1 MKKLYVF
8 FICLL
13 SMQFS
18 YGANWPGSG
27 TAADPYLIDD
37 LGSIDGVYASVYFKL
52 TRSYSGGSLTSS
64 FRGYLDGNYQT
75 ITLNDGYLMTEL
87 KGADIKNLTIKNGG
101 FAKTMTSGTISY
113 CKTIGSSS
121 NAGGIVYQL
130 KGGLIVACENNMT
143 LTSGKGGIAAEVYGT
158 SKIIGCSN
166 TGNITFNGYIAG
178 GIVGELIGK
187 SSILC
192 CYNRG
197 TITIQNQ
204 ANNIYIGGIAGS
216 VTSYPQETPTIARC
230 YNTGSLKFSKCT
242 GKLYMAHI
250 CPVYDGGGY
259 YHSGV
264 TYSPYPGYTGG
275 VYYEDV
281 YNSSFVTKLNNGLDS
296 TVFIRDIYPNYVN
309 DGYPI
314 VPKYVNVDVNSANTT
329 MGATSGSGNYK
340 QGTSIVL
347 TATPKEH
354 YHFLKWNDDDI
365 NASRSIT
372 VTTAATYTATFAPDT
387 YVLTVNS
394 ANTTMGTV
402 TGGGS
407 YDYNK
412 KVSITATPKEHYHFV
427 KWNDGNTNASRSV
440 TVTGN
445 ATYTATFAIDTHV
458 LTITSANTTM
468 GTVTGSGTYEYNK
481 SVTIKATPKT
491 GYHFVKWN
499 DGNTNASRSV
509 TVTGAAT
516 YTATFAIDTYAL
528 TVTSAN
534 TNMGTVTGGG
544 TYDYNSSVTIKATPK
559 EHYHFVKWSDG
570 NTNAS
575 RTVTVTKAATYTANF
590 AIDTHVLT
598 VTSANTTMGTVTG
611 GGTYDYNKS
620 VSIVATPKTG
630 YSFVKW
636 NDGNTTASRSVTV
649 TGDATYTATFQ
660 ANSYNITAQSA
671 NETMGTVSGSGSY
684 KYATTQTISATPAEH
699 YHFQKWND
707 GNTDNP
713 RSITIAGDATYTATF
728 AIDTH
733 ELTVTSADEI
743 MGTVTGSGTYDYNSS
758 VTIKA
763 TPKTGYHFVKWD
775 DDDTNASR
783 SVTITG
789 DAAYTA
795 TFEANSYD
803 ITVLSVDE
811 STGTVSGS
819 GSYKYATT
827 QTISATPVEHYHFQK
842 WNDGNTEN
850 PRSITIAGTATYTAT
865 FVLDTFALAITVN
878 DATMGT
884 TSGSGGYAYNSSAM
898 AQATPNY
905 GYVFKKWNDGNTD
918 NPRSVVITQ
927 NTNYVA
933 NFVLDTFNITASS
946 NDVEKGTVTGSGKY
960 PYNTDAILSANAVQ
974 HYHFVKW
981 NDNDVD
987 NPRTV
992 TVTKDASYTAVF
1004 AIDTFAISA
1013 VANDSE
1019 MGTVTGSGNYIYGSE
1034 QDIDATANYGYVF
1047 KNWKDGETAA
1057 QRTITVTKN
1066 ATYTAMFEKDIFS
1079 VFVSSTDE
1087 SKGTVSAGGEL
1098 EYLSEVQLVATPKEH
1113 YHFVQWSDG
1122 NTDATRTITVTKD
1135 LNLSA
1140 EFAIDTF
1147 ELNIAES
1154 ENGTVSGD
1162 GEYVYNTTATLTATP
1177 NEHYHFVKWSDGETI
1192 NPRQI
1197 TVTESATYKAEF
1209 AIDEFVVSL
1218 SADATMGTV
1227 QGADTYAYGQ
1237 TITISAQPKYG
1248 YVFTQWS
1255 DGDTSESR
1263 EIVVSENLQLEAQF
1277 EKAVFSVNIVSNDES
1292 KGSISVTGEPEY
1304 LSEIQLEATPKEHY
1318 HFVQWSDGDANATRT
1333 VVVTE
1338 DMNLTAEFAIDT
1350 FEVAIGECEN
1360 GTITGSGE
1368 YAYNTEATLTAV
1380 PSEHYHFIKWGD
1392 GETVNPR
1399 QVTITE
1405 NASFTAEFA
1414 IDTFTV
1420 ALSSDATMGTV
1431 QGMGSYTY
1439 GTTVDISAVPNYGYV
1454 FKQWSDGN
1462 DEATRSIVV
1471 SDNVQLEAQFENA
1484 TFNVQIVSNDE
1495 SKGTVSVVGEMVYDS
1510 EIQMDAIAK
1519 EHYHFVKWSDGN
1531 VENPRNVTIKEDFNL
1546 TAEFAIDTFTVTIS
1560 VNKSEMGTIQG
1571 AGDYTYGQEATL
1583 VAEANDHYTFVKWDD
1598 GVTDEERVV
1607 TITDNVTYKA
1617 IFEKAVYNITAES
1630 LDETMGTV
1638 KILGDSFTYGDEVVL
1653 MATAK
1658 SGFHFVKWS
1667 DGNEE
1672 AARTVEVSGNKIFV
1686 AYFEANS
1693 TAIDDISNELLITI
1707 VNRQILVNGE
1717 APAFVVT
1724 VSGQKIANANLKAG
1738 VYFMVVDGNSVSV
1751 VVR

>member
-1 MKKLYVF
+1 MKK
-8 FICLL
+8 ILL
-13 SMQFS
+13 SLIAVCISIMALADTWAGGNSVAIWTKGTGTSSDPFLIESGKNLAYLAKSVNNGTS
-18 YGANWPGSG
+18 YSG
-27 TAADPYLIDD
+27 K
-37 LGSIDGVYASVYFKL
+37 YFKL
-52 TRSYSGGSLTSS
+52 TTDINLNNEEWIPIGNSESKIYSGV
-64 FRGYLDGNYQT
+64 FDGDGHS
-75 ITLNDGYLMTEL
+75 ITNVYVKERNISGLFGCTTDVT
-87 KGADIKNLTIKNGG
+87 IKNLSVSGNVISEMYGAIIVGLHKDGLLTISNCNSSGKVSSPDDMTTSTSSSSYVQCIGGIVGAIKNLSGAVTITNCNNAATIKGYTIGGIVGYCGNKNGTDLSYTIKNCSNTGSITGYHVSLHNTTDTDCAGICGSYGG
-101 FAKTMTSGTISY
+101 GGTLRISN
-113 CKTIGSSS
+113 SS
-121 NAGGIVYQL
+121 NTGAVTGSKVSGISNGGSISQCYNKGAIVSNPPQGGDIACGIGGVSSQCYNSGDI
-130 KGGLIVACENNMT
+130 KGYNAVGIT
-143 LTSGKGGIAAEVYGT
+143 YSGSCT
-158 SKIIGCSN
+158 NCFN
-166 TGNITFNGYIAG
+166 TGNITA
-178 GIVGELIGK
+178 
-187 SSILC
+187 
-192 CYNRG
+192 
-197 TITIQNQ
+197 
-204 ANNIYIGGIAGS
+204 
-216 VTSYPQETPTIARC
+216 TS
-230 YNTGSLKFSKCT
+230 TGSKSCAHGINYYGKATNCYST
-242 GKLYMAHI
+242 GKLSRGESRRGI
-250 CPVYDGGGY
+250 GG
-259 YHSGV
+259 
-264 TYSPYPGYTGG
+264 
-275 VYYEDV
+275 
-281 YNSSFVTKLNNGLDS
+281 LNS
-296 TVFIRDIYPNYVN
+296 TVTNCYYLSTDGSNGESGTPKTAEYMKSTTFPETLNSEVFQYDADNEN
-309 DGYPI
+309 NGYPI
-314 VPKYVNVDVNSANTT
+314 FKKNYTIKVVSNNTAMGT
-329 MGATSGSGNYK
+329 VSGGGSLAYGATTTIK
-340 QGTSIVL
+340 
-347 TATPKEH
+347 ATPKTG
-354 YHFLKWNDDDI
+354 YHFVKWSDGNTT
-365 NASRSIT
+365 ASRS
-372 VTTAATYTATFAPDT
+372 VTCNGTATYTATFAIDT
-387 YVLTVNS
+387 YVITVTS
-394 ANTTMGTV
+394 ANTNMGTV
-402 TGGGS
+402 TGGGT
-407 YDYNK
+407 YEYNK
-412 KVSITATPKEHYHFV
+412 SITINATPKTNYHFV
-427 KWNDGNTNASRSV
+427 KWSDGNTNASRSV

-445 ATYTATFAIDTHV
+445 ATYTATFAINTYA
-458 LTITSANTTM
+458 LTVVSANSNI
-468 GTVTGSGTYEYNK
+468 GTVTGSGTYEHNE
-481 SVTIKATPKT
+481 SVTIT
-491 GYHFVKWN
+491 
-499 DGNTNASRSV
+499 
-509 TVTGAAT
+509 
-516 YTATFAIDTYAL
+516 
-528 TVTSAN
+528 
-534 TNMGTVTGGG
+534 
-544 TYDYNSSVTIKATPK
+544 ATPK
-559 EHYHFVKWSDG
+559 EHCHFVKWDDG
-570 NTNAS
+570 DMNAT
-575 RTVTVTKAATYTANF
+575 RTVT
-590 AIDTHVLT
+590 
-598 VTSANTTMGTVTG
+598 
-611 GGTYDYNKS
+611 
-620 VSIVATPKTG
+620 
-630 YSFVKW
+630 
-636 NDGNTTASRSVTV
+636 
-649 TGDATYTATFQ
+649 
-660 ANSYNITAQSA
+660 ITA
-671 NETMGTVSGSGSY
+671 E
-684 KYATTQTISATPAEH
+684 
-699 YHFQKWND
+699 
-707 GNTDNP
+707 
-713 RSITIAGDATYTATF
+713 ATYTATF

-789 DAAYTA
+789 DVAYTA

-884 TSGSGGYAYNSSAM
+884 TSGSGDYAYNSLAI

-987 NPRTV
+987 NPRTI

-1066 ATYTAMFEKDIFS
+1066 ATYTAMFEKDIFTVS
-1079 VFVSSTDE
+1079 VSSTDE

-1122 NTDATRTITVTKD
+1122 NTEVTRTIMVTKD

-1162 GEYVYNTTATLTATP
+1162 GEYAYNSTATLTATP
-1177 NEHYHFVKWSDGETI
+1177 NEHYHFVQWSDGETI
-1192 NPRQI
+1192 NPREV

-1255 DGDTSESR
+1255 DGNTSESR

-1277 EKAVFSVNIVSNDES
+1277 EKAVFSVNIVSNDET
-1292 KGSISVTGEPEY
+1292 KGSISVMGEPEY

-1350 FEVAIGECEN
+1350 FEVTIGECEN

-1420 ALSSDATMGTV
+1420 ALSTDATMGTV

-1439 GTTVDISAVPNYGYV
+1439 GATVDISAVPNYGYV

-1462 DEATRSIVV
+1462 VDATRSIVV

-1484 TFNVQIVSNDE
+1484 TFDVKIVSNDE
-1495 SKGTVSVVGEMVYDS
+1495 SKGTVSVVGEMVYES
-1510 EIQMDAIAK
+1510 EIQLDAVAK

-1546 TAEFAIDTFTVTIS
+1546 TAEFAIDTFTVSVS

-1583 VAEANDHYTFVKWDD
+1583 VAEANEHYTFVKWDD

-1607 TITDNVTYKA
+1607 TITDNTTYKA

-1738 VYFMVVDGNSVSV
+1738 VYFVVVDGKTVGVSV
-1751 VVR
+1751 Q

>member
-1 MKKLYVF
+1 MKK
-8 FICLL
+8 FIYSLFSIVVSL
-13 SMQFS
+13 QFS
-18 YGANWPGSG
+18 YGAASIWTKGSG
-27 TAADPYLIDD
+27 TSSDPYLIESSSN
-37 LGSIDGVYASVYFKL
+37 LEYLAVTGETYSGVYFKL
-52 TRSYSGGSLTSS
+52 TANINLNTSVAIIKNFAGNFNGGGFS
-64 FRGYLDGNYQT
+64 
-75 ITLNDGYLMTEL
+75 ITKSDYIFGSVT
-87 KGADIKNLTIKNGG
+87 GVIKNLTVVNGCIVRTLNEPG
-101 FAKTMTSGTISY
+101 QVDSCKSTGTR
-113 CKTIGSSS
+113 
-121 NAGGIVYQL
+121 
-130 KGGLIVACENNMT
+130 T
-143 LTSGKGGIAAEVYGT
+143 LP
-158 SKIIGCSN
+158 
-166 TGNITFNGYIAG
+166 G
-178 GIVGELIGK
+178 GIVGTSNK
-187 SSILC
+187 
-192 CYNRG
+192 G
-197 TITIQNQ
+197 TIRYCVNTASCQ
-204 ANNIYIGGIAGS
+204 AGYPTYGSSGGICGKANGGVIWCCCNIGQIKNVNRSSYDGSSSWVGIAVAGGILGES
-216 VTSYPQETPTIARC
+216 SNCRVNFC
-230 YNTGSLKFSKCT
+230 YNTGKIESFSSYARAYSGGIVGCDIKNSKISNCYNV
-242 GKLYMAHI
+242 GSVEIGI
-250 CPVYDGGGY
+250 CPEYKGGGY
-259 YHSGV
+259 TNTSGAGTSTDAV
-264 TYSPYPGYTGG
+264 GGTYKTSTAMKQPG
-275 VYYEDV
+275 
-281 YNSSFVTKLNNGLDS
+281 FVTTLNSAWDYFQIDVDNENNGYP
-296 TVFIRDIYPNYVN
+296 VFRKNY
-309 DGYPI
+309 I
-314 VPKYVNVDVNSANTT
+314 
-329 MGATSGSGNYK
+329 
-340 QGTSIVL
+340 
-347 TATPKEH
+347 
-354 YHFLKWNDDDI
+354 
-365 NASRSIT
+365 
-372 VTTAATYTATFAPDT
+372 
-387 YVLTVNS
+387 LTVS
-394 ANTTMGTV
+394 SLNTTMGTV
-402 TGGGS
+402 TGGGA
-407 YDYNK
+407 YKYEA
-412 KVSITATPKEHYHFV
+412 TATIKATPQTGYHFV
-427 KWNDGNTNASRSV
+427 KWNDGNTDASRSV
-440 TVTGN
+440 TVLG
-445 ATYTATFAIDTHV
+445 AITYTATFAPNTYV
-458 LTITSANTTM
+458 LTVTSANTTM
-468 GTVTGSGTYEYNK
+468 GTVSGGGTYEYNK

-499 DGNTNASRSV
+499 DGNTSASRSV
-509 TVTGAAT
+509 TVTAAAT
-516 YTATFAIDTYAL
+516 YTATFAIDTYTL
-528 TVTSAN
+528 TVSSAN
-534 TNMGTVTGGG
+534 TTMGTVTGGG
-544 TYDYNSSVTIKATPK
+544 TYEYNKSVTIKATPK
-559 EHYHFVKWSDG
+559 TGYHFVKWSDG

-575 RTVTVTKAATYTANF
+575 R
-590 AIDTHVLT
+590 
-598 VTSANTTMGTVTG
+598 
-611 GGTYDYNKS
+611 
-620 VSIVATPKTG
+620 
-630 YSFVKW
+630 
-636 NDGNTTASRSVTV
+636 SVTV
-649 TGDATYTATFQ
+649 TGNATYTATFAINTYALTVVS
-660 ANSYNITAQSA
+660 ANSNIGTVTGSGTYEHNESVTITATPKEHCHFVKWDDGDMNA
-671 NETMGTVSGSGSY
+671 TRTV
-684 KYATTQTISATPAEH
+684 TITAE
-699 YHFQKWND
+699 
-707 GNTDNP
+707 
-713 RSITIAGDATYTATF
+713 ATYTATF

-743 MGTVTGSGTYDYNSS
+743 MGTVTGSGTYDYNFS

-827 QTISATPVEHYHFQK
+827 QTISATPSEHYHFYK
-842 WNDGNTEN
+842 WNDGNTNN
-850 PRSITIAGTATYTAT
+850 PRAITISGAATYTAN
-865 FVLDTFALAITVN
+865 FALDTFALSITVN

-884 TSGSGGYAYNSSAM
+884 TSGSGSYAYNSSAT
-898 AQATPNY
+898 AQAIPNY

-918 NPRSVVITQ
+918 NPRMVPITT
-927 NTNYVA
+927 NTNLVA
-933 NFVLDTFNITASS
+933 NFVLDTFNISALG
-946 NDVEKGTVTGSGKY
+946 NDATKGTVTGSGKY
-960 PYNTDAILSANAVQ
+960 PYNTEAILSANAVQ

-1013 VANDSE
+1013 VANDAR

-1034 QDIDATANYGYVF
+1034 QDIEATANYGYVF

-1066 ATYTAMFEKDIFS
+1066 ATYTAMFEKDIFTVS
-1079 VFVSSTDE
+1079 VSSTDE

-1147 ELNIAES
+1147 ELSIAES

-1162 GEYVYNTTATLTATP
+1162 GEYAYNSTATLTATP
-1177 NEHYHFVKWSDGETI
+1177 NEHYHFVQWSDGETI
-1192 NPRQI
+1192 NPREA
-1197 TVTESATYKAEF
+1197 TVTESVTYKAEF
-1209 AIDEFVVSL
+1209 AIDEFDVSL

-1237 TITISAQPKYG
+1237 IVTISAQPKYG

-1255 DGDTSESR
+1255 DGNTSESR

-1277 EKAVFSVNIVSNDES
+1277 EKAVFSVNIVSNDET
-1292 KGSISVTGEPEY
+1292 KGSISVMGEPEY

-1318 HFVQWSDGDANATRT
+1318 HFVQWNDGDANATRT

-1350 FEVAIGECEN
+1350 FEVTIGECEN

-1399 QVTITE
+1399 HVTITE
-1405 NASFTAEFA
+1405 NASFSAEFA

-1431 QGMGSYTY
+1431 QGIGNYTY

-1462 DEATRSIVV
+1462 VDATRSIVV

-1484 TFNVQIVSNDE
+1484 TFDVKIVSNDE

-1510 EIQMDAIAK
+1510 EIQLDAVAK

-1546 TAEFAIDTFTVTIS
+1546 TAEFAIDTFTVSVS

-1607 TITDNVTYKA
+1607 TITDNTTYKA
-1617 IFEKAVYNITAES
+1617 IFEEAVYNITAES

-1724 VSGQKIANANLKAG
+1724 VAGQKIANANLKAG
-1738 VYFMVVDGNSVSV
+1738 VYFVVVDGKTVGVSV
-1751 VVR
+1751 Q

>member
-1 MKKLYVF
+1 MTT
-8 FICLL
+8 
-13 SMQFS
+13 
-18 YGANWPGSG
+18 GG
-27 TAADPYLIDD
+27 TLQ
-37 LGSIDGVYASVYFKL
+37 
-52 TRSYSGGSLTSS
+52 
-64 FRGYLDGNYQT
+64 YQT
-75 ITLNDGYLMTEL
+75 T
-87 KGADIKNLTIKNGG
+87 K
-101 FAKTMTSGTISY
+101 
-113 CKTIGSSS
+113 
-121 NAGGIVYQL
+121 QL
-130 KGGLIVACENNMT
+130 I
-143 LTSGKGGIAAEVYGT
+143 
-158 SKIIGCSN
+158 
-166 TGNITFNGYIAG
+166 
-178 GIVGELIGK
+178 
-187 SSILC
+187 
-192 CYNRG
+192 
-197 TITIQNQ
+197 
-204 ANNIYIGGIAGS
+204 
-216 VTSYPQETPTIARC
+216 
-230 YNTGSLKFSKCT
+230 
-242 GKLYMAHI
+242 
-250 CPVYDGGGY
+250 
-259 YHSGV
+259 
-264 TYSPYPGYTGG
+264 
-275 VYYEDV
+275 
-281 YNSSFVTKLNNGLDS
+281 
-296 TVFIRDIYPNYVN
+296 
-309 DGYPI
+309 
-314 VPKYVNVDVNSANTT
+314 
-329 MGATSGSGNYK
+329 
-340 QGTSIVL
+340 
-347 TATPKEH
+347 
-354 YHFLKWNDDDI
+354 
-365 NASRSIT
+365 
-372 VTTAATYTATFAPDT
+372 
-387 YVLTVNS
+387 
-394 ANTTMGTV
+394 
-402 TGGGS
+402 
-407 YDYNK
+407 
-412 KVSITATPKEHYHFV
+412 
-427 KWNDGNTNASRSV
+427 
-440 TVTGN
+440 
-445 ATYTATFAIDTHV
+445 
-458 LTITSANTTM
+458 
-468 GTVTGSGTYEYNK
+468 
-481 SVTIKATPKT
+481 ATPKT
-491 GYHFVKWN
+491 GYRFSKWTVS
-499 DGNTNASRSV
+499 GTGATLSSTTNATTTFTMGSANA
-509 TVTGAAT
+509 TV
-516 YTATFAIDTYAL
+516 TATFIAI
-528 TVTSAN
+528 
-534 TNMGTVTGGG
+534 G
-544 TYDYNSSVTIKATPK
+544 
-559 EHYHFVKWSDG
+559 
-570 NTNAS
+570 
-575 RTVTVTKAATYTANF
+575 
-590 AIDTHVLT
+590 
-598 VTSANTTMGTVTG
+598 
-611 GGTYDYNKS
+611 
-620 VSIVATPKTG
+620 
-630 YSFVKW
+630 
-636 NDGNTTASRSVTV
+636 
-649 TGDATYTATFQ
+649 
-660 ANSYNITAQSA
+660 
-671 NETMGTVSGSGSY
+671 
-684 KYATTQTISATPAEH
+684 
-699 YHFQKWND
+699 
-707 GNTDNP
+707 
-713 RSITIAGDATYTATF
+713 
-728 AIDTH
+728 

-819 GSYKYATT
+819 GLYKYATT
-827 QTISATPVEHYHFQK
+827 QTISATPAEHYHFQK

-878 DATMGT
+878 NATMGT
-884 TSGSGGYAYNSSAM
+884 TSGSGDYAYNSLAI

-946 NDVEKGTVTGSGKY
+946 NDVAKGTVTGSGKY

-992 TVTKDASYTAVF
+992 TVTKDASYSAVF
-1004 AIDTFAISA
+1004 AIDTFAVSV
-1013 VANDSE
+1013 VANDAE

-1034 QDIDATANYGYVF
+1034 QDIEATANYGYVF

-1066 ATYTAMFEKDIFS
+1066 ATYTAMFEKDIFTVS
-1079 VFVSSTDE
+1079 VSSIDE

-1122 NTDATRTITVTKD
+1122 NTEATRTIMVTKD

-1140 EFAIDTF
+1140 EFDIDTF

-1162 GEYVYNTTATLTATP
+1162 GEYAYNSTATLTATP
-1177 NEHYHFVKWSDGETI
+1177 NEHYHFVQWSDGETI
-1192 NPRQI
+1192 NPREV
-1197 TVTESATYKAEF
+1197 TVTESVTYKAEF
-1209 AIDEFVVSL
+1209 AIDEFLVSL
-1218 SADATMGTV
+1218 SADATKGTV

-1237 TITISAQPKYG
+1237 TVTISAQPKYG

-1255 DGDTSESR
+1255 DGNTSESR
-1263 EIVVSENLQLEAQF
+1263 EIVVSEKLQLEAQF
-1277 EKAVFSVNIVSNDES
+1277 EKAVFSVNIVSNDET
-1292 KGSISVTGEPEY
+1292 KGSISVTGGPEY

-1350 FEVAIGECEN
+1350 FEVTIGECEN

-1380 PSEHYHFIKWGD
+1380 PSEHYHFIRWGD

-1405 NASFTAEFA
+1405 NTLFTAEFA

-1420 ALSSDATMGTV
+1420 ALSTDATMGNV
-1431 QGMGSYTY
+1431 QGMGSYMY
-1439 GTTVDISAVPNYGYV
+1439 GVTVEISAIPNYGYV

-1462 DEATRSIVV
+1462 VDATRSVVV

-1484 TFNVQIVSNDE
+1484 TFDVKIVSNDE

-1510 EIQMDAIAK
+1510 EIQLDAVAK

-1531 VENPRNVTIKEDFNL
+1531 VENPRNVTIKEDINL
-1546 TAEFAIDTFTVTIS
+1546 TAEFAIDTFTVSVS

-1571 AGDYTYGQEATL
+1571 AGDYTYGQESTL
-1583 VAEANDHYTFVKWDD
+1583 VAKANKHYTFVKWDD

-1617 IFEKAVYNITAES
+1617 IFEKAVYTITAES

-1672 AARTVEVSGNKIFV
+1672 AAHTVEVSGNKIFV

-1693 TAIDDISNELLITI
+1693 TAIGDISNELLITI
-1707 VNRQILVNGE
+1707 VNRQILVKGE

-1724 VSGQKIANANLKAG
+1724 VAGQKIVNANLRAG
-1738 VYFMVVDGNSVSV
+1738 LYFAVVDGKSVGV